1 MSGVVLAGGESER
14 MGRDKAWLDYGGKP
28 LIVHQLERLSRVF
41 SDVRISAKD
50 PGPYASL
57 GYPVVADEDGVRAPI
72 FGIAA
77 SLRALQRPVFVLA
90 VDLPLFPEI
99 LVEHVARRL
108 LEGDVACV
116 VLRSGGK
123 IHGLCAAYRPSVL
136 DRFERNAARGDLSI
150 YGLVTECQGTI
161 EEEDVW
167 GRLAGP
173 EDIFQ
178 LEPAGRRGDASRVKT
193 IDILRTAGRA

>member
-1 MSGVVLAGGESER
+1 MALITEMSGVVLAGGESAR

-28 LIVHQLERLSRVF
+28 LIAHQLERLSRVF

-50 PGPYASL
+50 AGPFVSL
-57 GYPVVADEDGVRAPI
+57 GYPVVTDGIGVRAPI
-72 FGIAA
+72 VGIAA

-99 LVEHVARRL
+99 LMEHVAHRL
-108 LEGDVACV
+108 LAGDAPCV

-123 IHGLCAAYRPSVL
+123 INGLCAAYRPSVL
-136 DRFERNAARGDLSI
+136 DTFERNAARGELSI
-150 YGLVTECQGTI
+150 FQLVAECGGTI
-161 EEEDVW
+161 EEENAW

-173 EDIFQ
+173 EAFSNWNRPEDTES
-178 LEPAGRRGDASRVKT
+178 LG
-193 IDILRTAGRA
+193 